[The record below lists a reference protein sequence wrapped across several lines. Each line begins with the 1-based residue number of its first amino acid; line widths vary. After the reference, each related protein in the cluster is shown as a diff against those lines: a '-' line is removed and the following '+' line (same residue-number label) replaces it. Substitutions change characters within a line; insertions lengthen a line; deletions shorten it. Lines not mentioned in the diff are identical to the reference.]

1 MDRPCPGGLPAVP
14 EVTAVASPSPAA
26 ASDAL
31 AALRIDDRFAALG
44 DPFHRP
50 ASLPPLLAPRLLGA
64 SDPSARLLGL
74 DPAALSQP
82 QVLEILAGNR
92 PLPGGQV
99 LAVTGGVSRHR
110 PPGTPQAAGPTMLL
124 GEVRG
129 PGGQRWEIQL
139 SRFAAG
145 AQAPGAD
152 HPAGGAPGVILEP
165 ALRELLQAQSM
176 QALGMPTTSALSLV
190 TCGDAAD
197 GDPHRPL
204 AALAR
209 FAPSFVSFAHF
220 EHFYYCGR
228 HDALERL
235 ADHVID
241 SFHPALREAAD
252 PAFELL
258 REVTLRTARLVAGW
272 QSIGFCHGSMDTD
285 RMSILGLTAG
295 YGVGAF
301 IEGFD
306 AHQVADPAD
315 RAGRYAWSAQPSM
328 GEWACCALG
337 QAMLPLLGSIEA
349 AQAAVAPY
357 RRAFTEALEGRLRD
371 KLGLLQALPQDRAL
385 FDALFGLLHEARAD
399 FTRFFRALAHAGRP
413 DGHGDGGCR
422 ALFEDAS
429 AFDAWLQAYRQ
440 RLAQE
445 GRENDERVYAMLA
458 TNPATVP
465 RAAHLQRALQSARS
479 AEDAS
484 REIADLLKVLS
495 RPFDEPAVADVPQ
508 PAAADPLWTLVR
520 PS

>member
-1 MDRPCPGGLPAVP
+1 MTAPG
-14 EVTAVASPSPAA
+14 PAA
-26 ASDAL
+26 ASDPL

-50 ASLPPLLAPRLLGA
+50 ASLPPLAAPRLLGA

-92 PLPGGQV
+92 PLPGGQA

-110 PPGTPQAAGPTMLL
+110 LPGANQAAGQAVLL
-124 GEVRG
+124 GEVLG

-145 AQAPGAD
+145 AHAPRADQASGGVPVGA
-152 HPAGGAPGVILEP
+152 LEP
-165 ALRELLQAQSM
+165 AMRELLQAQFM
-176 QALGMPTTSALSLV
+176 QALGMPSTSALSLV
-190 TCGDAAD
+190 TSGAAPD
-197 GDPHRPL
+197 GDPDRPV

-209 FAPSFVSFAHF
+209 LAPSFVSFAHF

-241 SFHPALREAAD
+241 TFHPELREAAD

-258 REVTLRTARLVAGW
+258 RELTLRTARLVAGW

-285 RMSILGLTAG
+285 RMSILGLAFG
-295 YGVGAF
+295 YGAGDF

-306 AHQVADPAD
+306 AQHVADPTD
-315 RAGRYAWSAQPSM
+315 REGRFAWSAQPAM
-328 GEWACCALG
+328 GEWNCCALG

-357 RRAFTEALEGRLRD
+357 RRAFTEELERRLRD
-371 KLGLLQALPQDRAL
+371 KLGLLQALPHDRAL

-399 FTRFFRALAHAGRP
+399 FTRFFRALADAGRA
-413 DGHGDGGCR
+413 DGHGDAGCR

-429 AFDAWLQAYRQ
+429 GFDAWIQAYRQ
-440 RLAQE
+440 RLDQE
-445 GRENDERVYAMLA
+445 GREEAERVHAMLR

-465 RAAHLQRALQSARS
+465 RAAHLQRALQSART
-479 AEDAS
+479 AGHDAG
-484 REIADLLKVLS
+484 EIADLLKVLS
-495 RPFDEPAVADVPQ
+495 RPFDEPAAADVPQ
-508 PAAADPLWTLVR
+508 PAAAAPLQTLVR